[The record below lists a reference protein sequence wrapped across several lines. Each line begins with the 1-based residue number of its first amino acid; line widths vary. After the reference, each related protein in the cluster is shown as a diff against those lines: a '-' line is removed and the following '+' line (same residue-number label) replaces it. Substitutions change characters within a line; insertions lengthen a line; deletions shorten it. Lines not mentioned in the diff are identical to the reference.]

1 MKRLATW
8 SLVLLLTALVIAASG
23 AAAAGPPTPRTPRV
37 LEQSVPSRTED
48 EPIHMPDLRGR
59 TLEYA
64 TGIWD
69 DDEPLPK
76 FIIERLNSAPDAVV
90 VRQQPAPGVLVIP
103 EDTTVTLTLGKATAA
118 PNSTGPSA
126 PARFAPV
133 KAAAG
138 QATLLRAPYLQNLT
152 ASSAT
157 IVWTTAEDGASEV
170 DYGVGNYSLTAPAT
184 STPTTTPAPAPY
196 NQYYV
201 HQATLTGLDPAL
213 TYQYKIFS
221 NGADLTPGGTATV
234 RAAKP
239 SGAPF
244 RFVAFGDSGDGSQN
258 QRDVATRLLQIQP
271 DLVVHTGD
279 VIYSEATYDGLEK
292 RYFQVYKDLIKNTW
306 LAPSA
311 GNHDMSY
318 NNGKSI
324 ADVFVNPTNG
334 SSDPVNRELY
344 YSFDYGNA
352 HFVILD
358 NFLTFSTGSAQ
369 YDWLRNDLASTNQF
383 WKFVV
388 FHVPVYSSN
397 SSQQPHDNA
406 KEIQYLAPLFEQ
418 YHVDMVLNGHWH
430 YYERMKPLLNGNVS
444 TIGTCIPGST
454 PSRCAVVYL
463 VTGGGGAGLAAVG
476 SGTLNPR
483 TAVKV
488 QAFHLSMF
496 DVNGCSLQLSAV
508 RKVSGSGD
516 TFDSS
521 DIFDSYTIDRCG
533 GSPQPT
539 LTPTTANTPTATN
552 TPLPPT
558 NTPTAG
564 PSPTA
569 TNTPLPGSTR
579 IKEITFENGAL
590 VNATNGVDSTTGS
603 ITLETGVPLDG
614 GYSARIAN
622 AGSSYLQEDFTAAD
636 DIYVS
641 FALRLNTLPSADMR
655 IALFSNAGTTVGNLY
670 LRTNGAL
677 RLRNASTTIGVDS
690 TPLSVATTYRV
701 GFHQKRGGGGD
712 AVLEAFVAANGA
724 QFGPPFAA
732 ISSGSWTTRADRLRL
747 GATAS
752 TAVDAIF
759 DDIKLDTAELP

>member
-1 MKRLATW
+1 M
-8 SLVLLLTALVIAASG
+8 LLLPALAIGAARSNTLAAS
-23 AAAAGPPTPRTPRV
+23 PPPPRAPRT
-37 LEQSVPSRTED
+37 LDTAVPARTD
-48 EPIHMPDLRGR
+48 GQPIHMPDLRGR

-64 TGIWD
+64 TDIWD

-76 FIIERLNSAPDAVV
+76 FVIERLNSAPDAVV
-90 VRQQPAPGVLVIP
+90 VRQQPAPGTLVIP
-103 EDTTVTLTLGKATAA
+103 EDTTVTFTLGKATAA

-170 DYGVGNYSLTAPAT
+170 DYGVGDYSLTAPAT

-234 RAAKP
+234 RAVKP
-239 SGAPF
+239 PGAPF

-334 SSDPVNRELY
+334 SSDPVNSELY

-369 YDWLRNDLASTNQF
+369 YNWLRNDLASTNQF

-454 PSRCAVVYL
+454 PERCAVVYL
-463 VTGGGGAGLAAVG
+463 VTGGGGAGLASVG
-476 SGTLNPR
+476 SGTLNAR

-488 QAFHLSMF
+488 QAFHLTMF
-496 DVNGCSLQLSAV
+496 DINGCSLQLSAV

-579 IKEITFENGAL
+579 IKEITFESGAL

-603 ITLETGVPLDG
+603 VTLETGVPLDG

-641 FALRLNTLPSADMR
+641 FALRLNALPSADMR

-690 TPLSVATTYRV
+690 APLSVGTTYRV
-701 GFHQKRGGGGD
+701 GFHQKRGSGGD
-712 AVLEAFVAANGA
+712 AVLEAFLAANGA

-752 TAVDAIF
+752 TAINAIF
-759 DDIKLDTAELP
+759 DDIKLDTAILP